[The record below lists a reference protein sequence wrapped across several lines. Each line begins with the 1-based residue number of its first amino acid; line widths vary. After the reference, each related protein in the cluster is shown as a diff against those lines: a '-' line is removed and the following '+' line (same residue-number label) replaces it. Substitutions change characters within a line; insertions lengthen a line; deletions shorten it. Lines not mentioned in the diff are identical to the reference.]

1 VAVACLLALGLL
13 ALACYRLVPLD
24 MEVTY
29 NLYYAAFGLSATMLI
44 ALGIRLNRPPY
55 PWPWYLLFVGMLLLF
70 VGDQMYGF
78 YEIFLHEEAPF
89 PSWVDAAYL
98 VGSAV
103 NIASVVLLVRARNR
117 RGERGALIDATIVA
131 TGVGVVS
138 WVYLMEPPWADTTLT
153 LMGRLVSI
161 SYPLVDVLILAVFA
175 RLLSFSKTLGRSPG
189 RIAG

>member
-13 ALACYRLVPLD
+13 ALACYRLVPLN

-103 NIASVVLLVRARNR
+103 NIASVVLLVCAQQA
-117 RGERGALIDATIVA
+117 RGEGCSHRRDHRRHWGGGGLVGLPYGAA
-131 TGVGVVS
+131 
-138 WVYLMEPPWADTTLT
+138 
-153 LMGRLVSI
+153 
-161 SYPLVDVLILAVFA
+161 
-175 RLLSFSKTLGRSPG
+175 LGRPHADACGSPRLDLLPVGG
-189 RIAG
+189 RVDFGRFCPAAVVLENLGEEPRTDSG